1 MRTNHNQMKKSQ
13 VKKDSSLIIILLWP
27 LCTALFYG
35 VLRNWLNY
43 KIGLPFWEY
52 LGVTDGEWLNVAVS
66 IATVLG
72 LVLGWRGKR
81 SYYSGHHIGLLLSI
95 ILLVIFL
102 YYDNESI
109 PFLSYFK
116 VFPCWILILSSFI
129 IGVIAHHLYDGIPLL
144 FQKRD
149 NPESYAPVKLFQDK
163 PIDSIENDKL
173 AYHSFAK
180 NIASAITHNTW
191 DKSFSIGI
199 TGPWGAGK
207 TSVLNLVK
215 SQLEVNHDI
224 ITIEF
229 QPRQSASVR
238 DIQKDFLSLLAET
251 LASYHSGAQR
261 ITQAYMQS
269 LGTLPDSMW
278 AMRLLGSIS
287 SVVITQRRNNLI
299 DVINKINKKIVVF
312 IDDFDRLTGEEIQE
326 VLKLIDKN
334 AAFPKT
340 FFVTA
345 YDKKQANSVISSYFG
360 HNKDDTVD
368 YTDKFFNLEVS
379 LPIRRQGNFV
389 SVLRKH
395 LYALADSKVVSYSR
409 EDLDAALP
417 KLYPFIS
424 KYLPSLRDVKRFS
437 NLISITLP
445 QVEQDVLLGDY
456 LLVSLIRY
464 RYPEEYYRLGR
475 GSYLTRNTSVIP
487 KRKFYELNGIGME
500 DVHSKDVLKVLFNG
514 KDAVYKSVAFINSHS
529 YYFYDIDSGHL
540 SYKALSKLLNPDI
553 IPESFKSIIDSLV
566 TNDYQKSDF
575 VEFILSL
582 EKSIHNVEDA
592 LRYFRLFLL
601 SRTYCDSRDL
611 YIASLSYLLKDNVPE
626 NLKQFCIKDE
636 RAYFGFLKDILN
648 DRFEYQLSIETL
660 HDSLHA
666 ISTIVPE
673 EVPQLVFSFDELIAF
688 ARKKVDKAI
697 SEIPSN
703 NVTPNEVYRALK
715 ACVIETIP
723 NVPSE
728 TLDSDAINKV
738 KKAIET
744 YPGFFLNDILS
755 HRLDSKKESS
765 IILYIQEN
773 TLPYLDLF
781 KDIEGFNSFINTIPD
796 DQNSTLLLCLSQFGE
811 YCRAQNTWTPSLPFQ
826 GDYSSIKQH
835 DCLMYNMLFEGEPT
849 YA

>member
-1 MRTNHNQMKKSQ
+1 MWASHNRMKNSQ
-13 VKKDSSLIIILLWP
+13 VKKESNLVIILLWP
-27 LCTALFYG
+27 LCTALLYG

-43 KIGLPFWEY
+43 KIGLPIWDY
-52 LGVTDGEWLNVAVS
+52 LGVTEGKWLNVAVS
-66 IATVLG
+66 IAAVLG

-95 ILLVIFL
+95 IFLVIFL
-102 YYDNESI
+102 YCDNDSV
-109 PFLSYFK
+109 PFLSYFE
-116 VFPCWILILSSFI
+116 VIPCWILILSSFI
-129 IGVIAHHLYDGIPLL
+129 IGIIAHYLYDGLHLL

-149 NPESYAPVKLFQDK
+149 DAKPSAPVKLFQDK
-163 PIDSIENDKL
+163 PIDSIESDKL
-173 AYHSFAK
+173 AYHSFAES
-180 NIASAITHNTW
+180 IASAIIHNTW
-191 DKSFSIGI
+191 EESFSIGI

-215 SQLEVNHDI
+215 SQLEKNHDI

-229 QPRQSASVR
+229 QPRQSASDR

-261 ITQAYMQS
+261 IIQAYMQS

-299 DVINKINKKIVVF
+299 EVINKINKKIVVF

-360 HNKDDTVD
+360 HKDGTVD

-379 LPIRRQGNFV
+379 LPIRRQGNYV

-395 LYALADSKVVSYSR
+395 LYALADSKVVSYRR

-424 KYLPSLRDVKRFS
+424 KYLPSIRDVKRFS

-445 QVEQDVLLGDY
+445 QVEQDVFLGDY

-464 RYPEEYYRLGR
+464 RYPEEYNKLAR

-487 KRKFYELNGIGME
+487 KRKFYELMGTGME
-500 DVHSKDVLKVLFNG
+500 NVQSKDVLKVLFNG
-514 KDAVYKSVAFINSHS
+514 KDAVYKSVAHINSYS

-540 SYKALSKLLNPDI
+540 SYKDLSKLLNPDI
-553 IPESFKSIIDSLV
+553 TPESFKSIFDSLV
-566 TNDYQKSDF
+566 TNEYQKSDF
-575 VEFILSL
+575 VEFVLSL
-582 EKSIHNVEDA
+582 ENSIHTPEDA

-601 SRTYCDSRDL
+601 SRTYCDSKDL

-636 RAYFGFLKDILN
+636 KAYSGFLKDILN

-673 EVPQLVFSFDELIAF
+673 QVPQLIFTFDELIAF
-688 ARKKVDKAI
+688 ARKKVDKVI
-697 SEIPSN
+697 SEIPSSSI
-703 NVTPNEVYRALK
+703 TPNDVYRALK

-723 NVPSE
+723 DVPGE
-728 TLDSDAINKV
+728 TLDSEAINKV
-738 KKAIET
+738 KNAIKT
-744 YPGFFLNDILS
+744 YPVFFLIDILS
-755 HRLDSKKESS
+755 HRHDTKNKSS
-765 IILYIQEN
+765 IILFIQDDAF
-773 TLPYLDLF
+773 PYLDLF
-781 KDIEGFNSFINTIPD
+781 KDIEDFISFINSITD
-796 DQNSTLLLCLSQFGE
+796 DRFKVLIQCLSQFGG
-811 YCRAQNTWTPSLPFQ
+811 YCRAQNTWTPSLPIQ

-835 DCLMYNMLFEGEPT
+835 DYVMYNKLFEGEPT